1 MKMNYFPS
9 TPVPVEQLS
18 NSVVLSNSEIQSWH
32 LCERRHFY
40 AHVLKLEP
48 KNYSAAIQRGF
59 LGHEALAEFYEAM
72 KDGKSKDEC
81 HKAAVAPIDN
91 LLIPLLNDIKN
102 LDTDKIN
109 MLSNLKSLVMQY
121 VLKYYDEHKKHFNI
135 IEVETVHIVP
145 TPITGVQFGI
155 KLDLLAEYT
164 QPPYTGELVNIDHK
178 FVKRFKNRDTIKLL
192 PQIPRYQAVLR
203 SDGFPVN
210 RGTLNQLKHSATS
223 DIFRKEPVSP
233 TDADLTQII
242 DETFIVIHRILE
254 RISLPVEEQD
264 IQALRTR
271 SETVCGYCPF
281 RKICTAESD
290 HGSIFSERGQKN
302 GMAKYF
308 LDEHYRENTYG
319 YTYEEDKADT
329 SD

>member
-1 MKMNYFPS
+1 
-9 TPVPVEQLS
+9 
-18 NSVVLSNSEIQSWH
+18 
-32 LCERRHFY
+32 
-40 AHVLKLEP
+40 
-48 KNYSAAIQRGF
+48 
-59 LGHEALAEFYEAM
+59 M
-72 KDGKSKDEC
+72 KDSKSKDEC
-81 HKAAVAPIDN
+81 HKAAVAPIDA
-91 LLIPLLNDIKN
+91 LLWQAMSDVKS

-109 MLSNLKSLVMQY
+109 MLSNLKSLIVQY

-135 IEVETVHIVP
+135 IEVESVHIVP
-145 TPITGVQFGI
+145 TPIPGAQFGI

-164 QPPYTGELVNIDHK
+164 QPPHTGELVNVDHK
-178 FVKRFKNRDTIKLL
+178 FVRRFKHRDTIKLL

-223 DIFRKEPVSP
+223 DIFRKEPVSV
-233 TDADLTQII
+233 TDGELTQII
-242 DETFIVIHRILE
+242 DETLIAIQRIQE
-254 RISLPVEEQD
+254 RTSLPVEEQD
-264 IQALRTR
+264 RLALRTR
-271 SETVCGYCPF
+271 SETVCSYCPF

-319 YTYEEDKADT
+319 YTYEEDKADVN
-329 SD
+329 D